1 MINETGVA
9 RAQIGLAYM
18 YGLGFLGVL
27 AALIFAPP
35 TMDEF
40 TKGMLQSLLGGL
52 VVLVTQQSGY
62 FFARQR
68 PHGPTPG
75 ETTITTTP
83 QTTTVVTTPDPTKE
97 LT

>member
-52 VVLVTQQSGY
+52 IVLVTQQSGY

-68 PHGPTPG
+68 PQESIPG
-75 ETTITTTP
+75 EVTVKTTP
-83 QTTTVVTTPDPTKE
+83 PTTTVVTTPNPTKE
-97 LT
+97 PS